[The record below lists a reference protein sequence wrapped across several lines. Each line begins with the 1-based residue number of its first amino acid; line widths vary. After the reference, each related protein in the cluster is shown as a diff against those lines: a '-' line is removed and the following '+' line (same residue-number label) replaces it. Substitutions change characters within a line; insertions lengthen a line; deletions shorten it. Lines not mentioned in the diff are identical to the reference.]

1 MMDPEGGGRAAAETK
16 ADRRRAL
23 VVAAYR
29 RIATDGFEGLRTR
42 DVAADVGVNIATLHY
57 YFPTKEAL
65 IRSVIGHAMERFI
78 DTMPGDGTPVDQLRG
93 HLRALARLLRDDQQL
108 WTVMG
113 ELVLRAPRD
122 ADLERIFRQTD
133 AYWHRTLRDLI
144 RRCIE
149 QGAINPELDPDDLA
163 ALMIVAIK
171 GLSLPTVAGFE
182 PELADQVFRVARHLA
197 GSREE
202 AEDLVQETYARAFRS
217 WRSFQPG
224 TNLRAW
230 LLRILTNLNI
240 DRGRRKQRA
249 PQTTPLE
256 ANDYYLYDKLAEA
269 DGAATDEERVVERL
283 SQDDV
288 VSALAAVPHD
298 FRDVIVLVDI
308 GDFSY
313 QDAANILDIPI
324 GTVMSRL
331 HRGRRVL
338 KRELADSVL
347 EDVT

>member
-1 MMDPEGGGRAAAETK
+1 MTPAEDGGRAAAEPK

-23 VVAAYR
+23 VAAAYR

-149 QGAINPELDPDDLA
+149 QGAINPELDPDVAA

-182 PELADQVFRVARHLA
+182 PELADQVFRQFDRLLGMPAAL
-197 GSREE
+197 
-202 AEDLVQETYARAFRS
+202 
-217 WRSFQPG
+217 
-224 TNLRAW
+224 NL
-230 LLRILTNLNI
+230 
-240 DRGRRKQRA
+240 
-249 PQTTPLE
+249 
-256 ANDYYLYDKLAEA
+256 
-269 DGAATDEERVVERL
+269 
-283 SQDDV
+283 
-288 VSALAAVPHD
+288 
-298 FRDVIVLVDI
+298 
-308 GDFSY
+308 
-313 QDAANILDIPI
+313 DA
-324 GTVMSRL
+324 
-331 HRGRRVL
+331 
-338 KRELADSVL
+338 
-347 EDVT
+347 

>member
-1 MMDPEGGGRAAAETK
+1 MTPAEDGGRAAAEPK

-23 VVAAYR
+23 VAAAYR
-29 RIATDGFEGLRTR
+29 RIASDGFEGLRTR

-182 PELADQVFRVARHLA
+182 PELADQVFRQFDRLLGMPAAL
-197 GSREE
+197 
-202 AEDLVQETYARAFRS
+202 
-217 WRSFQPG
+217 
-224 TNLRAW
+224 NL
-230 LLRILTNLNI
+230 
-240 DRGRRKQRA
+240 
-249 PQTTPLE
+249 
-256 ANDYYLYDKLAEA
+256 
-269 DGAATDEERVVERL
+269 
-283 SQDDV
+283 
-288 VSALAAVPHD
+288 
-298 FRDVIVLVDI
+298 
-308 GDFSY
+308 
-313 QDAANILDIPI
+313 DA
-324 GTVMSRL
+324 
-331 HRGRRVL
+331 
-338 KRELADSVL
+338 
-347 EDVT
+347 

>member
-1 MMDPEGGGRAAAETK
+1 MSPAEDGGRAAAEPK

-23 VVAAYR
+23 VAAAYR

-182 PELADQVFRVARHLA
+182 PELADQVFRQFDRLLGMPAAL
-197 GSREE
+197 
-202 AEDLVQETYARAFRS
+202 
-217 WRSFQPG
+217 
-224 TNLRAW
+224 NL
-230 LLRILTNLNI
+230 
-240 DRGRRKQRA
+240 
-249 PQTTPLE
+249 
-256 ANDYYLYDKLAEA
+256 
-269 DGAATDEERVVERL
+269 
-283 SQDDV
+283 
-288 VSALAAVPHD
+288 
-298 FRDVIVLVDI
+298 
-308 GDFSY
+308 
-313 QDAANILDIPI
+313 DA
-324 GTVMSRL
+324 
-331 HRGRRVL
+331 
-338 KRELADSVL
+338 
-347 EDVT
+347 

>member
-1 MMDPEGGGRAAAETK
+1 MTPAEDGGRAAAEPK

-23 VVAAYR
+23 VAAAYR

-78 DTMPGDGTPVDQLRG
+78 NTMPGDGTPVDQLRG

-182 PELADQVFRVARHLA
+182 PELADQVFRQFDRLLGMPAAL
-197 GSREE
+197 
-202 AEDLVQETYARAFRS
+202 
-217 WRSFQPG
+217 
-224 TNLRAW
+224 NL
-230 LLRILTNLNI
+230 
-240 DRGRRKQRA
+240 
-249 PQTTPLE
+249 
-256 ANDYYLYDKLAEA
+256 
-269 DGAATDEERVVERL
+269 
-283 SQDDV
+283 
-288 VSALAAVPHD
+288 
-298 FRDVIVLVDI
+298 
-308 GDFSY
+308 
-313 QDAANILDIPI
+313 DA
-324 GTVMSRL
+324 
-331 HRGRRVL
+331 
-338 KRELADSVL
+338 
-347 EDVT
+347 

>member
-1 MMDPEGGGRAAAETK
+1 MTPAEDGGRAAAEPKT
-16 ADRRRAL
+16 DRRRAL
-23 VVAAYR
+23 VAAAYR
-29 RIATDGFEGLRTR
+29 RIASDGFEGLRTR

-182 PELADQVFRVARHLA
+182 PELADQVFRQFDRLLGMPAAL
-197 GSREE
+197 
-202 AEDLVQETYARAFRS
+202 
-217 WRSFQPG
+217 
-224 TNLRAW
+224 NL
-230 LLRILTNLNI
+230 
-240 DRGRRKQRA
+240 
-249 PQTTPLE
+249 
-256 ANDYYLYDKLAEA
+256 
-269 DGAATDEERVVERL
+269 
-283 SQDDV
+283 
-288 VSALAAVPHD
+288 
-298 FRDVIVLVDI
+298 
-308 GDFSY
+308 
-313 QDAANILDIPI
+313 DA
-324 GTVMSRL
+324 
-331 HRGRRVL
+331 
-338 KRELADSVL
+338 
-347 EDVT
+347 

>member
-1 MMDPEGGGRAAAETK
+1 MTPAEDGGRAAAEPK

-182 PELADQVFRVARHLA
+182 PELADQVFRQFDR
-197 GSREE
+197 
-202 AEDLVQETYARAFRS
+202 
-217 WRSFQPG
+217 
-224 TNLRAW
+224 
-230 LLRILTNLNI
+230 LLGMPAALN
-240 DRGRRKQRA
+240 A
-249 PQTTPLE
+249 S
-256 ANDYYLYDKLAEA
+256 N
-269 DGAATDEERVVERL
+269 
-283 SQDDV
+283 
-288 VSALAAVPHD
+288 
-298 FRDVIVLVDI
+298 
-308 GDFSY
+308 
-313 QDAANILDIPI
+313 
-324 GTVMSRL
+324 
-331 HRGRRVL
+331 
-338 KRELADSVL
+338 
-347 EDVT
+347 